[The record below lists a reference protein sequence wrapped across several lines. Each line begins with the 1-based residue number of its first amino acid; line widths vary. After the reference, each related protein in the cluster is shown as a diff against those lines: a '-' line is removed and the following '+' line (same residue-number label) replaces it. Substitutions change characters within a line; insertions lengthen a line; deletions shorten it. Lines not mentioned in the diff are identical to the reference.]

1 MKYYSFY
8 MTTDLLSLT
17 TAQNRWK
24 MARIP
29 SLSTIH
35 NLSRSIVLCVQVYYE
50 VYYHHKSMPIAA
62 KVPNINCYLVKKIRN
77 KCGNDEPHI
86 HPNKFCQSCH
96 TKAGQYSEAICST
109 LEVFKW
115 TAHVD
120 PSSHTPMPT

>member
-1 MKYYSFY
+1 MKFFSFY

-35 NLSRSIVLCVQVYYE
+35 NLSRSIVLCVQVYY
-50 VYYHHKSMPIAA
+50 HHKSMPIAA
-62 KVPNINCYLVKKIRN
+62 KVPKINFYLVKN
-77 KCGNDEPHI
+77 LGLNVDNDEPHI
-86 HPNKFCQSCH
+86 HLNKFCQSCH

-109 LEVFKW
+109 LEVFEW

-120 PSSHTPMPT
+120 HSSHTPMPT